1 LPGTDWGACDNVKKP
16 DKTMLAQV
24 IVLSSQGSSRQLYSQ
39 IGQSGLRGRIADD
52 LAARRKD
59 LAARRKVPTRQV
71 AVNLSIYYFE
81 I

>member
-16 DKTMLAQV
+16 DETMMAQAA

-52 LAARRKD
+52 LAARRKRFG
-59 LAARRKVPTRQV
+59 RRKESANAPSGDE
-71 AVNLSIYYFE
+71 SIHLLL
-81 I
+81 